1 MRLHFL
7 IPSQI
12 LQFKCLSCDV
22 HQKVLFRVEPEMN
35 LTEMKRRGRNP
46 DLNSFL
52 APLLSEGRKKLKGD
66 LKKRTHTHSAQS
78 MEKIMTA
85 RRTQR
90 HIIHLVERCWAQEL
104 PFLYANQ
111 LRRCW
116 MQVCMTIREI
126 SPTVPEGHFSPLPAK
141 DNAQLYFACV
151 CVSRCFVPQAVRT
164 RLLVGDKNT
173 IMRRGKYDFSNVNS
187 SWAEGR
193 QEMEKTW
200 THFIAP

>member
-1 MRLHFL
+1 M

-12 LQFKCLSCDV
+12 LQFK
-22 HQKVLFRVEPEMN
+22 
-35 LTEMKRRGRNP
+35 
-46 DLNSFL
+46 
-52 APLLSEGRKKLKGD
+52 LLSYVTCIEEFFSEPNQKWISPRWKDGAGILTWTHSSPPCSPRGAKSSKVIWKSA
-66 LKKRTHTHSAQS
+66 HTHSAQS
-78 MEKIMTA
+78 MEKIMLA

-116 MQVCMTIREI
+116 MQVCMTVREI

-193 QEMEKTW
+193 QEMEKTQP
-200 THFIAP
+200 HFIAP